1 MGIRWPVLCA
11 VLTAVSPL
19 IVGPAAGQPPPESVQ
34 AYLLDDAFAGIHAS
48 PLTVAVRLHAKARV
62 DRALSVKAPWVLRR
76 LPDGKTLGQGCVRL
90 RAPSRGEAVARLPF
104 PKRAG
109 YGLFEYIVR
118 TAAVGGPATDLECRV
133 TVMRDPPA
141 DREMDSLGLNIHV
154 ANNDT
159 ARLLR
164 RMGVRWARVD
174 WNWGDREPS
183 RGNIAW
189 DFLGGMVDVA
199 ERHGLKLFPV
209 LTYVPPWARQPDGA
223 FLPEDHASYV
233 GRVLSRYRGKITAFN
248 VWNEPEGDSPTSAT
262 KNPALWVAD
271 LKAVRQA
278 ALTADPNCK
287 IVGIALSGNTGDP
300 GSWNLPLLEPPHS
313 IGQYLDA
320 YDWHSY
326 PAPRNRRPE
335 GTERASSVDSL
346 KEWTPRVRALVAGR
360 EVWITEHG
368 YTTCD
373 PRDPRVVE
381 LVRSWPA
388 GAPFDVTEK
397 QQGDY
402 LVRQV
407 LLELAHGIDRV
418 FLYQLGPDG
427 PGGST
432 EDQFGITRARPG
444 GRSTPDLSCKVA
456 YLQLAAM
463 VQEIAGTQAVR
474 VELPAPAVRVAR
486 FRRGDTDVVAVWTVE
501 GAADLRF
508 RMRSGYLSDPYGN
521 RTTQRGSFAVRATES
536 PIFLVGS
543 DIVLTD

>member
-1 MGIRWPVLCA
+1 M
-11 VLTAVSPL
+11 
-19 IVGPAAGQPPPESVQ
+19 
-34 AYLLDDAFAGIHAS
+34 DDAFASIHAS
-48 PLTVAVRLHAKARV
+48 PRTVAVRLQVTALAGRP
-62 DRALSVKAPWVLRR
+62 LSVTVPWVLRR
-76 LPDGKTLGQGCVRL
+76 LPDGKAVGQGRVRL
-90 RAPSRGEAVARLPF
+90 RAPARGEAVARLPF
-104 PKRAG
+104 PRRAG
-109 YGLFEYIVR
+109 YGLFEYVVR
-118 TAAVGGPATDLECRV
+118 ATADGPTTNLEHRV
-133 TVMRDPPA
+133 TVMRAPPP
-141 DREMDSLGLNIHV
+141 DRDMESLGLNIHV
-154 ANNDT
+154 ASDNT

-164 RMGVRWARVD
+164 RMGIRWARVD

-209 LTYVPPWARQPDGA
+209 LTYVPAWARQPDGV

-233 GRVLSRYRGKITAFN
+233 GRVLSRYRGRIQAFD
-248 VWNEPEGDSPTSAT
+248 VWNEPEGDSPMSAT

-287 IVGIALSGNTGDP
+287 MVGIALSGNPGDP

-335 GTERASSVDSL
+335 GTERASSVDGL
-346 KEWTPRVRALVAGR
+346 KEWAPRVRALVAGR
-360 EVWITEHG
+360 GVWITEHG

-373 PRDPRVVE
+373 PHDPRVVE
-381 LVRSWPA
+381 LARSWPA

-402 LVRQV
+402 LVRQT

-444 GRSTPDLSCKVA
+444 ASAGPDLSAKVA
-456 YLQLAAM
+456 YPRLAAM
-463 VQEIAGTQAVR
+463 VQEIAGTHAVR
-474 VELPAPAVRVAR
+474 VEIPSPTVRVVR
-486 FRRGDTDVVAVWTVE
+486 FRRGGTDVVAVWTVE

-508 RMRSGYLSDPYGN
+508 RMTSGYLSDPFGN
-521 RTTQRGSFAVRATES
+521 RAARQGRFAVRATES
-536 PIFLVGS
+536 PVYLVGS
-543 DIVLTD
+543 SVSLTD